1 MIEIGHNTMSSSVK
15 LITSGSE
22 MDSQLAEELKKK
34 IEESTTIKVVI
45 VSPTQSPSPYPP
57 INYECNADGY
67 NLYLSQYPS
76 KLNTTDDDD
85 YIE

>member
-1 MIEIGHNTMSSSVK
+1 MMEIGHNTMSSSVK
-15 LITSGSE
+15 LSTSGSE
-22 MDSQLAEELKKK
+22 MDSQLAKELKKK

-57 INYECNADGY
+57 ITYECNEDGY
-67 NLYLSQYPS
+67 HLYLDQYPS

-85 YIE
+85 YFE